1 MISTDDLDTLKRW
14 AQEVKATYPIL
25 SDATGRVT
33 EAYGVMMPNQ
43 KLAIRTTFVIDKSG
57 VIREIQQGS
66 GAIDTSGALGAC
78 ERVSHQK
85 TGGAKK

>member
-1 MISTDDLDTLKRW
+1 MISTDDIDTLKKW
-14 AQEVKATYPIL
+14 AQSLNASYPML

-57 VIREIQQGS
+57 KIRHIEQGRE
-66 GAIDTSGALGAC
+66 AIDTSGALTAC
-78 ERVSHQK
+78 SRVGK
-85 TGGAKK
+85 